1 MQCMVGLI
9 FQFLIFAFSLIVLA
23 SASHYA
29 LKSIEKII
37 ELTGL
42 SEASAGFVILAV
54 MTSTPEIIVAL
65 FSILQGTPG
74 ISIGDIL
81 GSNVFN
87 VGAVLGILGMLGY
100 LKTCCTD
107 LLVELT
113 DILFITSLIPLIL
126 VIFNYPQLRG
136 FIGYTPIV
144 GLILLGTFVI
154 NVYLIAKERTPTVKI
169 NTPAVVKNENRKT
182 LLVILALS
190 FAGVIISARL
200 VIYSGLN
207 LALLLAVPP
216 ILIGARVVSIG
227 TSLPELTLDL
237 TAVRRGRVQLAIGD
251 IIGSNLTNLTLVL
264 GLVLLTSPFAVD
276 MMIFTEILPFLL
288 ITTIIFWRFLTRGG
302 VSQIG
307 GIVLMIT
314 YILFQAV
321 I

>member
-1 MQCMVGLI
+1 V
-9 FQFLIFAFSLIVLA
+9 
-23 SASHYA
+23 
-29 LKSIEKII
+29 I

-65 FSILQGTPG
+65 FSVLQGTPA

-81 GSNVFN
+81 GSNIFN
-87 VGAVLGILGMLGY
+87 VGAVLGILGMLGF

-113 DILFITSLIPLIL
+113 DILFITSLIPLLL
-126 VIFNYPQLRG
+126 VIFKVAS
-136 FIGYTPIV
+136 PIV
-144 GLILLGTFVI
+144 GVILLGTFLI
-154 NVYLIAKERTPTVKI
+154 NIYFMAKKRTPTVKT
-169 NTPAVVKNENRKT
+169 NNLATVVNGNRKT
-182 LLVILALS
+182 VVAMLILS
-190 FAGVIISARL
+190 FTAVIIAARF
-200 VIYSGLN
+200 VVSSGIDIAIN
-207 LALLLAVPP
+207 LGAPP
-216 ILIGARVVSIG
+216 ILIGAKVVAIG

-237 TAVRRGRVQLAIGD
+237 TAVRRGHVQLAIGD

-264 GLVLLTSPFAVD
+264 GLVLITSPFAVD
-276 MMIFTEILPFLL
+276 MTIFTEILPFLL

-302 VSQIG
+302 VSQVG
-307 GIVLMIT
+307 GIILMMT